1 MKRKIQIHIDTD
13 EHKFHLPKVSFNN
26 AIRLVKLGLWGSG
39 FTKDAEL
46 NKFIKDNKKLII
58 QFLETM
64 AMELIDEEAFTLV
77 DVNTKDAIIK
87 IDII

>member
-26 AIRLVKLGLWGSG
+26 AIRLVKIGLWGSS
-39 FTKDAEL
+39 FTKNVAM
-46 NKFIKDNKKLII
+46 NQFIKENKNTII
-58 QFLETM
+58 QLLETM

-77 DVNTKDAIIK
+77 DINTKDAIIK

>member
-1 MKRKIQIHIDTD
+1 MKRKIQIQIDTD
-13 EHKFHLPKVSFNN
+13 EHKFHLPKVSFNT

-39 FTKDAEL
+39 FTKDAEM
-46 NKFIKDNKKLII
+46 NKFIKENKKTII

-77 DVNTKDAIIK
+77 DINTKDAIVK

>member
-1 MKRKIQIHIDTD
+1 MQRKIQIHIDTD

-39 FTKDAEL
+39 FTKDVAM
-46 NKFIKDNKKLII
+46 NKFIKENKKIII
-58 QFLETM
+58 QLLETM

-77 DVNTKDAIIK
+77 DINTKDAIIK